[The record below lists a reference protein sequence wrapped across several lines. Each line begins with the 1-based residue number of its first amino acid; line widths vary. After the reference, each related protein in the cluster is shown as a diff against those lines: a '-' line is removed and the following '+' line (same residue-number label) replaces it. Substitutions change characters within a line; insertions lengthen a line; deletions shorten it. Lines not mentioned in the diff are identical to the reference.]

1 MFGRYKF
8 EVIYTGNALKTM
20 VLGSRDTVLS
30 FGVVGVDGIVVTTPD
45 EMARELDKSISS
57 GNYSV
62 IMVEEGIALSIEEKI
77 NEYRR
82 KKGMIIVE
90 VPSRFTMYKE
100 KDFQEF
106 LKKVLGVRI

>member
-1 MFGRYKF
+1 M
-8 EVIYTGNALKTM
+8 KTL

-30 FGVVGVDGIVVTTPD
+30 FGAVGVDGVVVSTPE
-45 EMARELDKSISS
+45 EMAKELDKSISS

-62 IMVEEGIALSIEEKI
+62 IMVEEGMAIPIEEKI

-82 KKGMIIVE
+82 KKGMVIVE

-106 LKKVLGVRI
+106 LKKVLGIRI